1 MSLSDR
7 FIKRPVLTTVCSIL
21 IVLVGVIAIPTLPIE
36 NLPNIAPPQIQVS
49 ANYSGANS
57 LVTEQAVTNVLEQQ
71 INGVPGAAYISSLTT
86 NTGASTVNVFFEE
99 GTDINIDQV
108 NVQNRVSLAM
118 PQLPSQVSST
128 GVSVIQTTPSILLAY
143 QVSSSA
149 GQFDRSYLNGLIYE
163 QLYYQLERIPG
174 VAQATLFGGS
184 NPAFW
189 LFVDP
194 NKLTA
199 NQLTA
204 DQVVSAVRSQNAVA
218 IGGLVGG
225 PPAGGNQRFT
235 YPILVEN
242 NGNLVSVDQLNQLI
256 VGRSPQGNQIGRAH
270 V

>member
-86 NTGASTVNVFFEE
+86 NTGASTVNVFFDE

-118 PQLPSQVSST
+118 PQLPSQVSNT

-149 GQFDRSYLNGLIYE
+149 GQFVGLI
-163 QLYYQLERIPG
+163 
-174 VAQATLFGGS
+174 
-184 NPAFW
+184 
-189 LFVDP
+189 
-194 NKLTA
+194 
-199 NQLTA
+199 
-204 DQVVSAVRSQNAVA
+204 
-218 IGGLVGG
+218 
-225 PPAGGNQRFT
+225 
-235 YPILVEN
+235 
-242 NGNLVSVDQLNQLI
+242 
-256 VGRSPQGNQIGRAH
+256 
-270 V
+270 